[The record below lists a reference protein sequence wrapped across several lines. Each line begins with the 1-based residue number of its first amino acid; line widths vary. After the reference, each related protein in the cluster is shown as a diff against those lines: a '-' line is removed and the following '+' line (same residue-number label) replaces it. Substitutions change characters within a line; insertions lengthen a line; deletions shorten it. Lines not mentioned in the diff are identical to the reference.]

1 MNEESGWHAILENPH
16 TWVYAGFFLFVI
28 LVGPKL
34 WRALAQMLDRRAL
47 KIKSDLDEAQKLKD
61 EAQALLAEYQR
72 KQRDAM
78 REAEEIIATAK
89 GLAQRQIKEAGTK
102 LEENLARRE
111 KASLEKIA
119 QAEAQALAE
128 VRREAVDVATAAAA
142 RVIQTQIDS
151 ARGSA
156 LIDQAIAEVAALM
169 AGKLTG
175 GSVDANSVVGAVD
188 SVMKERGR

>member
-1 MNEESGWHAILENPH
+1 
-16 TWVYAGFFLFVI
+16 
-28 LVGPKL
+28 
-34 WRALAQMLDRRAL
+34 
-47 KIKSDLDEAQKLKD
+47 LKD

-78 REAEEIIATAK
+78 REAEEIISNAR
-89 GLAQRQIKEAGTK
+89 GLAQRQIKDAGKK

-142 RVIQTQIDS
+142 QVIRGQIDGTRS
-151 ARGSA
+151 SA
-156 LIDQAIAEVAALM
+156 LIDQAIVEVEK
-169 AGKLTG
+169 KLH
-175 GSVDANSVVGAVD
+175 
-188 SVMKERGR
+188 

>member
-1 MNEESGWHAILENPH
+1 MEEHSGGFYAILENPH
-16 TWVYAGFFLFVI
+16 TWVYLGFFLFVA
-28 LVGPKL
+28 LAGPKL
-34 WRALAQMLDRRAL
+34 WKALAQMLDRRSL

-78 REAEEIIATAK
+78 REAEEIIASAR
-89 GLAQRQIKEAGTK
+89 GLAQRQIKDSAKK

-142 RVIQTQIDS
+142 KVIQSQLDG
-151 ARGSA
+151 ARAGA
-156 LIDQAIAEVAALM
+156 LIDAAIAEVEK
-169 AGKLTG
+169 KLH
-175 GSVDANSVVGAVD
+175 
-188 SVMKERGR
+188 

>member
-1 MNEESGWHAILENPH
+1 MTEESGWYQIIENPH
-16 TWVYAGFFLFVI
+16 TWVYVGLLIFVI

-34 WRALAQMLDRRAL
+34 WKVLSTMLDQPAL
-47 KIKSDLDEAQKLKD
+47 KIKADMDEAQKLKD

-78 REAEEIIATAK
+78 REAEEIIANAK
-89 GLAQRQIKEAGTK
+89 GLAQRQIKDAGRK

-142 RVIQTQIDS
+142 QVIRSQIDGV
-151 ARGSA
+151 RGGA
-156 LIDQAIAEVAALM
+156 LIDQAIAEVEK
-169 AGKLTG
+169 KLH
-175 GSVDANSVVGAVD
+175 
-188 SVMKERGR
+188 

>member
-1 MNEESGWHAILENPH
+1 MNPEEAGGLHAILENPH
-16 TWVYAGFFLFVI
+16 TWVYLGFFIFLA
-28 LVGPKL
+28 LAGPKL
-34 WRALAQMLDRRAL
+34 WKALSQMLDRRSL

-78 REAEEIIATAK
+78 REAEEIISNAK
-89 GLAQRQIKEAGTK
+89 SLAQRQIKDAGKK

-142 RVIQTQIDS
+142 QVIRSQIDGVK
-151 ARGSA
+151 GSA
-156 LIDQAIAEVAALM
+156 LIDQAIAEVEK
-169 AGKLTG
+169 KLH
-175 GSVDANSVVGAVD
+175 
-188 SVMKERGR
+188 

>member
-1 MNEESGWHAILENPH
+1 MSEGMSLLENPH
-16 TWVYAGFFLFVI
+16 TWVYLGFLLFVV
-28 LVGPKL
+28 LAGPKI
-34 WRALAQMLDRRAL
+34 WRALAQMLDRRSL

-78 REAEEIIATAK
+78 REAEEIISNAK
-89 GLAQRQIKEAGTK
+89 ALAQRQIKDSGKK

-128 VRREAVDVATAAAA
+128 VRREAVDVATTAAAQII
-142 RVIQTQIDS
+142 RSQIDGV
-151 ARGSA
+151 RGGA
-156 LIDQAIAEVAALM
+156 LIDQAIAEVEK
-169 AGKLTG
+169 KLH
-175 GSVDANSVVGAVD
+175 
-188 SVMKERGR
+188 

>member
-1 MNEESGWHAILENPH
+1 MIEEGGSGWHAILENPH
-16 TWVYAGFFLFVI
+16 TWVYLAFFIFVA
-28 LVGPKL
+28 LAGPKI
-34 WRALAQMLDRRAL
+34 WKALAQMLDRRSL

-78 REAEEIIATAK
+78 REAEEIIANAK
-89 GLAQRQIKEAGTK
+89 GLAQRQIKDSGRK

-111 KASLEKIA
+111 KASLEKIS

-142 RVIQTQIDS
+142 QVIRGQIDG
-151 ARGSA
+151 ARGGA
-156 LIDQAIAEVAALM
+156 LIDQAIAEVEK
-169 AGKLTG
+169 KLH
-175 GSVDANSVVGAVD
+175 
-188 SVMKERGR
+188 

>member
-1 MNEESGWHAILENPH
+1 MTPEEAGGLHAILENPH
-16 TWVYAGFFLFVI
+16 TWVYVGFLLFVV
-28 LVGPKL
+28 LAGPKI
-34 WRALAQMLDRRAL
+34 WKALAQMLDRRSL

-78 REAEEIIATAK
+78 REAEEIIANAK
-89 GLAQRQIKEAGTK
+89 SLAQRQIKDAGK
-102 LEENLARRE
+102 QLEENLARRE

-142 RVIQTQIDS
+142 QIIRSQIDGV
-151 ARGSA
+151 RGGA
-156 LIDQAIAEVAALM
+156 LIDQAIAEVEK
-169 AGKLTG
+169 KLH
-175 GSVDANSVVGAVD
+175 
-188 SVMKERGR
+188 

>member
-1 MNEESGWHAILENPH
+1 MTEESGGWLHAVLENPH
-16 TWVYAGFFLFVI
+16 TWVYAGFFIFVI
-28 LVGPKL
+28 LLGPKL

-78 REAEEIIATAK
+78 REAEEIIANAK
-89 GLAQRQIKEAGTK
+89 SLAQRQIKDAGKK

-119 QAEAQALAE
+119 QAEAQAVAE
-128 VRREAVDVATAAAA
+128 VRREAVDVAAAAA
-142 RVIQTQIDS
+142 TRIIRGQMDGT
-151 ARGSA
+151 RGSA
-156 LIDQAIAEVAALM
+156 LIDQAIAEVEK
-169 AGKLTG
+169 KLH
-175 GSVDANSVVGAVD
+175 
-188 SVMKERGR
+188 

>member
-1 MNEESGWHAILENPH
+1 MNEESGWYQMLENPH
-16 TWVYAGFFLFVI
+16 TWVYLAFFIFVA
-28 LVGPKL
+28 LAGPKI
-34 WRALAQMLDRRAL
+34 WRALAQMLDRRSL
-47 KIKSDLDEAQKLKD
+47 KIKADLDEAQKLKD

-78 REAEEIIATAK
+78 REAEEIIANAK
-89 GLAQRQIKEAGTK
+89 GLAQRQIKDAGKK

-142 RVIQTQIDS
+142 RVIRGQIDG

-156 LIDQAIAEVAALM
+156 LIDQAIAEVEK
-169 AGKLTG
+169 KLH
-175 GSVDANSVVGAVD
+175 
-188 SVMKERGR
+188 

>member
-1 MNEESGWHAILENPH
+1 MTEESGWHAIVENPH
-16 TWVYAGFFLFVI
+16 TWVYVGFFIFVI

-78 REAEEIIATAK
+78 REAEEIISTAK
-89 GLAQRQIKEAGTK
+89 GLAQRQIKDAAAK
-102 LEENLARRE
+102 LEENLGRRE

-119 QAEAQALAE
+119 QAEASALAE

-142 RVIQTQIDS
+142 RVIQSQIDG

-156 LIDQAIAEVAALM
+156 LIDQAIAEVEK
-169 AGKLTG
+169 KLH
-175 GSVDANSVVGAVD
+175 
-188 SVMKERGR
+188 

>member
-1 MNEESGWHAILENPH
+1 MNEEASGWHHIVENPH
-16 TWVYAGFFLFVI
+16 TWVYVGFFLFVI

-34 WRALAQMLDRRAL
+34 WRALTQMLDRRAL
-47 KIKSDLDEAQKLKD
+47 KIKADLDEAQKLKD

-89 GLAQRQIKEAGTK
+89 GLAQRQIKESGTK

-156 LIDQAIAEVAALM
+156 LIDQAIAEVEK
-169 AGKLTG
+169 KLH
-175 GSVDANSVVGAVD
+175 
-188 SVMKERGR
+188 

>member
-1 MNEESGWHAILENPH
+1 MIEEESGWHHILENPH
-16 TWVYAGFFLFVI
+16 TWVYVGFVLFVV
-28 LVGPKL
+28 LAGPKI

-142 RVIQTQIDS
+142 RVIRAQIDGV
-151 ARGSA
+151 RGSA
-156 LIDQAIAEVAALM
+156 LIDQAIAEVEK
-169 AGKLTG
+169 KLH
-175 GSVDANSVVGAVD
+175 
-188 SVMKERGR
+188 

>member
-1 MNEESGWHAILENPH
+1 MIEEGGGGWHAILENPH
-16 TWVYAGFFLFVI
+16 TWVYLAFFIFVA
-28 LVGPKL
+28 LAGPKI
-34 WRALAQMLDRRAL
+34 WKALAQMLDRRSL
-47 KIKSDLDEAQKLKD
+47 TIKSDLDEAQKLKD

-78 REAEEIIATAK
+78 REAEEIISNAK
-89 GLAQRQIKEAGTK
+89 SLAQRQIKDAGKK

-142 RVIQTQIDS
+142 QVIRGQIDG
-151 ARGSA
+151 ARGGA
-156 LIDQAIAEVAALM
+156 LIDQAITEVEK
-169 AGKLTG
+169 KLH
-175 GSVDANSVVGAVD
+175 
-188 SVMKERGR
+188 

>member
-1 MNEESGWHAILENPH
+1 MTAEETGGLHAILENPH
-16 TWVYAGFFLFVI
+16 TWVYLGFLLFAV
-28 LVGPKL
+28 LAGPKL
-34 WRALAQMLDRRAL
+34 WKALAQMLDRRSL

-78 REAEEIIATAK
+78 REAEEIISNAK
-89 GLAQRQIKEAGTK
+89 GLAQRQIKDAGKK

-142 RVIQTQIDS
+142 KLIQSQLDS
-151 ARGSA
+151 GKGSA
-156 LIDQAIAEVAALM
+156 LIDQAIAEV
-169 AGKLTG
+169 GKKLH
-175 GSVDANSVVGAVD
+175 
-188 SVMKERGR
+188 

>member
-1 MNEESGWHAILENPH
+1 MIEEESGWGHILENPH
-16 TWVYAGFFLFVI
+16 TWVYLAFFIFVA
-28 LVGPKL
+28 LAGPKI
-34 WRALAQMLDRRAL
+34 WKALAQMLDRRSL
-47 KIKSDLDEAQKLKD
+47 QIKSDLDEAQKLKD

-78 REAEEIIATAK
+78 REAEEIIANAK
-89 GLAQRQIKEAGTK
+89 SLAQRQIKDAGRK

-142 RVIQTQIDS
+142 QVIRGQVDGT
-151 ARGSA
+151 RGSA
-156 LIDQAIAEVAALM
+156 LIDQAIAEVEK
-169 AGKLTG
+169 KLH
-175 GSVDANSVVGAVD
+175 
-188 SVMKERGR
+188 

>member
-1 MNEESGWHAILENPH
+1 MIEEASILENPH
-16 TWVYAGFFLFVI
+16 TWVYLGFALFFV
-28 LVGPKL
+28 LAGPKI
-34 WRALAQMLDRRAL
+34 WRALAQMLDRRSL

-78 REAEEIIATAK
+78 REAEEIISNAK
-89 GLAQRQIKEAGTK
+89 ALAQRQIKDSGRK

-142 RVIQTQIDS
+142 QLIRSQVDGV
-151 ARGSA
+151 RGGA
-156 LIDQAIAEVAALM
+156 LIDQAITEVEK
-169 AGKLTG
+169 KLH
-175 GSVDANSVVGAVD
+175 
-188 SVMKERGR
+188 

>member
-1 MNEESGWHAILENPH
+1 MNEEAGGLHAILENPH
-16 TWVYAGFFLFVI
+16 TWVYLGFLLFVV
-28 LVGPKL
+28 LAGPKI
-34 WRALAQMLDRRAL
+34 WKGLAQMLDRRSL

-78 REAEEIIATAK
+78 REAEEIISNAK
-89 GLAQRQIKEAGTK
+89 ALAQRQIKDAGKK

-142 RVIQTQIDS
+142 QIIRGQIDG
-151 ARGSA
+151 ARSGI
-156 LIDQAIAEVAALM
+156 LIDQAISEVEK
-169 AGKLTG
+169 KLH
-175 GSVDANSVVGAVD
+175 
-188 SVMKERGR
+188 

>member
-1 MNEESGWHAILENPH
+1 MTEESSWHAILENPH
-16 TWVYAGFFLFVI
+16 TWVYLAFFIFVA
-28 LVGPKL
+28 LAGPKI
-34 WRALAQMLDRRAL
+34 WKALAQMLDRRSL

-78 REAEEIIATAK
+78 REAEEIISNAK
-89 GLAQRQIKEAGTK
+89 GLAQRQIKDAGKK

-142 RVIQTQIDS
+142 QVIRGQID
-151 ARGSA
+151 GVKGGA
-156 LIDQAIAEVAALM
+156 LIDQAIAEVEK
-169 AGKLTG
+169 KLH
-175 GSVDANSVVGAVD
+175 
-188 SVMKERGR
+188 